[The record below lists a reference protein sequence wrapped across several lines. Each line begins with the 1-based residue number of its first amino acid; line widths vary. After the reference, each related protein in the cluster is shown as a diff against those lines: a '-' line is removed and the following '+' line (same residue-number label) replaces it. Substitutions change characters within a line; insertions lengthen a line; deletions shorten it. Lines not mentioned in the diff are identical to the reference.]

1 MEFTEN
7 TRLTE
12 IMETYPELTEQL
24 LRDEKIAKLASS
36 PMAKMMIK
44 RATLKD
50 AARFSG
56 EPVQELIDELYRLTG
71 QK

>member
-24 LRDEKIAKLASS
+24 LRDERIAKLASS
-36 PMAKMMIK
+36 PMARLMLK

-50 AARFSG
+50 AAKISG
-56 EPVQELIDELYRLTG
+56 EPVQSLIDELYRLTG
-71 QK
+71 QR